1 MEVLGDIHIIQSN
14 ECVKI
19 LFFDLHVPQLPYF
32 HHQLHFLL
40 VSKGLIHQDVL
51 DVLLLR
57 VDLKVVLVVGG
68 RAIIRS
74 LLLNH
79 ILLSLHNLLI
89 LKLLLRA
96 LNIIHSDV
104 GLLELPIGSVR
115 YLLVRFLARGFFA
128 LMVWL
133 HFAHCVGLYR
143 LKVWHRH
150 WLIFRPLKF
159 VSETRFAKFPF
170 VARAKKRLTVSLNIL
185 EISLL
190 QVPLVGW
197 VSNRVN
203 IAF

>member
-1 MEVLGDIHIIQSN
+1 MILSERHIDENISNENEHNSQDSERQSLSVVMEVLGDIHIIQSN

-40 VSKGLIHQDVL
+40 VSKGLIHKDVL

-68 RAIIRS
+68 RPIIGS

-104 GLLELPIGSVR
+104 GLLELPIGSVHH
-115 YLLVRFLARGFFA
+115 LLVRFLARGFFG
-128 LMVWL
+128 LMVRL
-133 HFAHCVGLYR
+133 HFAHCVVTGLNR
-143 LKVWHRH
+143 L
-150 WLIFRPLKF
+150 
-159 VSETRFAKFPF
+159 
-170 VARAKKRLTVSLNIL
+170 
-185 EISLL
+185 
-190 QVPLVGW
+190 
-197 VSNRVN
+197 
-203 IAF
+203 

>member
-128 LMVWL
+128 LMV
-133 HFAHCVGLYR
+133 
-143 LKVWHRH
+143 
-150 WLIFRPLKF
+150 
-159 VSETRFAKFPF
+159 
-170 VARAKKRLTVSLNIL
+170 
-185 EISLL
+185 
-190 QVPLVGW
+190 
-197 VSNRVN
+197 
-203 IAF
+203 